1 MHAVRQESRALR
13 QASQQAIARARVT
26 RDLTLRARPR
36 RQRLHDS
43 AYARLLARQET
54 IAVIE
59 QAKGIIMAQH
69 RCEPE
74 EAFDLLRRV
83 SQRTNVKVRELAA
96 QIVDRTASCDDHG
109 NVTPIRLSARM
120 YQRPRTHARLPAEWY

>member
-1 MHAVRQESRALR
+1 MQAVRQESRALR

-26 RDLTLRARPR
+26 RDLIRQGRPQQ
-36 RQRLHDS
+36 QRLHDS

-69 RCEPE
+69 RCDPE

-83 SQRTNVKVRELAA
+83 SQRTNIKVREVAA
-96 QIVDRTASCDDHG
+96 RIVEHVVASGYHG
-109 NVTPIRLSARM
+109 NVTPIMGAKI
-120 YQRPRTHARLPAEWY
+120 YQRPETHARLPAG

>member
-1 MHAVRQESRALR
+1 
-13 QASQQAIARARVT
+13 
-26 RDLTLRARPR
+26 
-36 RQRLHDS
+36 
-43 AYARLLARQET
+43 
-54 IAVIE
+54 VIE

-96 QIVDRTASCDDHG
+96 QIVDRTASCDDDG
-109 NVTPIRLSARM
+109 NVTPITPGARM
-120 YQRPRTHARLPAEWY
+120 YRQPGTHARLPAGWY